1 VRSTETLE
9 TTGPLDPDT
18 PADRASIERIASEQT
33 WLDRYLARHRDA
45 TSTGAALLIFVAMVI
60 YGQVTYGAIL
70 QPSTISNL
78 LINNAHLVIMAVGLT
93 FVILTG
99 GIDLSIGAVI
109 AFSSVAGMMLAQAG
123 WNPYLVVVIMVLIGS
138 VIGLVSGCLIE
149 FFDMQPFIATLSMM
163 FLARGLAS
171 TLSTVPERLDPDSP
185 IKQIAHQWK
194 LIDGE
199 KVNDLVVTPGVIIA
213 AAIVVTGLLVVHR
226 TRFGRTVYAVGGSEP
241 SANLM
246 GLPVRRTKL
255 MVYVVSG
262 TLAAVGGVVYTARLG
277 SAQNITGIGW
287 ELDAIAAVVIGGT
300 LLTGGSGSII
310 GSVIGAFVLGLMNVL
325 ITRDGGI
332 KPEMTTIITGGILFV
347 FVLLQRAIK
356 GRRG

>member
-1 VRSTETLE
+1 VTTTETLE
-9 TTGPLDPDT
+9 SVGPVEPNIPVDAQSSDLHSPGK
-18 PADRASIERIASEQT
+18 PSIK
-33 WLDRYLARHRDA
+33 RYLARHRDA
-45 TSTGAALLIFVAMVI
+45 TSTGAALAIFIAMVV

-78 LINNAHLVIMAVGLT
+78 LINNSHLVILAVGMT

-99 GIDLSIGAVI
+99 GIDLSVGAVI

-123 WNPYLVVVIMVLIGS
+123 WNPYLVVLIMVLIGS

-149 FFDMQPFIATLSMM
+149 FFDMQPFIATLAMM

-171 TLSTVPERLDPDSP
+171 TLSTVPERLDPESP
-185 IKQIAHQWK
+185 IKDIAHSWK

-199 KVNDLVVTPGVIIA
+199 KVNDLVVTPGVIVA
-213 AAIVVTGLLVVHR
+213 AVIVVGGLLVVHR

-255 MVYVVSG
+255 AVYVISG
-262 TLAAVGGVVYTARLG
+262 TLAAIGGVVYTARLG

-300 LLTGGSGSII
+300 LLSGGRGTVV
-310 GSVIGAFVLGLMNVL
+310 GTLLGVL
-325 ITRDGGI
+325 IF
-332 KPEMTTIITGGILFV
+332 TTLTNVFTLNNLSTSVQAVAKGVIIV
-347 FVLLQRAIK
+347 AAVLLQQRLAN
-356 GRRG
+356 RNT

>member
-1 VRSTETLE
+1 MSATGTLKSTEPVEPAGTAAAQDSQPS
-9 TTGPLDPDT
+9 PLK
-18 PADRASIERIASEQT
+18 
-33 WLDRYLARHRDA
+33 RYAARHRDA
-45 TSTGAALLIFVAMVI
+45 TSTGAALLIFIAMLI
-60 YGQVTYGAIL
+60 YGQVTYGSIV
-70 QPSTISNL
+70 QYSTISNL
-78 LINNAHLVIMAVGLT
+78 LINNTHLVILAVGLT

-99 GIDLSIGAVI
+99 GIDLSVGAVI
-109 AFSSVAGMMLAQAG
+109 AFTSVAGVMLAQAG

-138 VIGLVSGCLIE
+138 SIGLVSACLIE
-149 FFDMQPFIATLSMM
+149 FFGMQPFIATLSMM

-171 TLSTVPERLDPDSP
+171 TLTTAPERLDPESP
-185 IKQIAHQWK
+185 IKKISHQWK
-194 LIDGE
+194 IVDGE
-199 KVNDLVVTPGVIIA
+199 KVNDLIVTPAVLIA
-213 AAIVVTGLLVVHR
+213 ATVVVVGLFLIHR

-241 SANLM
+241 SADLM
-246 GLPVRRTKL
+246 GLPVRSTKL
-255 MVYVVSG
+255 WVYVISG
-262 TLAAVGGVVYTARLG
+262 TLAAIGGIVYTSRLG

-325 ITRDGGI
+325 ITRDGGVR
-332 KPEMTTIITGGILFV
+332 PEMTTIITGGILFV

>member
-1 VRSTETLE
+1 MSTAKTLESTEPI
-9 TTGPLDPDT
+9 GPAPTDGT
-18 PADRASIERIASEQT
+18 PRGARPSAIT
-33 WLDRYLARHRDA
+33 RYLTHHRDA
-45 TSTGAALLIFVAMVI
+45 TSTGAALAIFVAMLI
-60 YGQVTYGAIL
+60 YGQLQYGSII
-70 QPSTISNL
+70 QYSTLSNL
-78 LINNAHLVIMAVGLT
+78 LINNTHLVLLAVGLT

-99 GIDLSIGAVI
+99 GIDLSVGAII
-109 AFSSVAGMMLAQAG
+109 AFTSVAGVMLTQAG
-123 WNPYLVVVIMVLIGS
+123 WSPYLVVVVMVLIGS
-138 VIGLVSGCLIE
+138 AIGLVSGSLIE

-171 TLSTVPERLDPDSP
+171 TLSTVPERLDPESP
-185 IKQIAHQWK
+185 IKEISHQYK
-194 LIDGE
+194 IIDGP
-199 KVNDLVVTPGVIIA
+199 KVNDLVITPAVIVA
-213 AAIVVTGLLVVHR
+213 AVVVIVGLFLLQR
-226 TRFGRTVYAVGGSEP
+226 TRFGRTVYAVGGSET
-241 SANLM
+241 SANLI

-255 MVYVVSG
+255 WVYVISG
-262 TLAAVGGVVYTARLG
+262 TLAGVAGVVYTSRLG

-300 LLTGGSGSII
+300 LLTGGSGSLI

-332 KPEMTTIITGGILFV
+332 RPEMTTIITGGILFV